1 MKYSYF
7 PGCSLKGL
15 GRAYEKSLLPVM
27 KHLGVELQELDDWNC
42 CGATAYMAVDEA
54 KACVLAARN
63 LALAEKQG
71 DRPIMA
77 PCAACYLV
85 LNKTKHYFHDYP
97 AMKETIDNALGAVGL
112 RYSGNTPVRH
122 PLDVLIN
129 DVGLE
134 AIKQKVRKPLKGLKV
149 ATYYGCQLVR
159 PYATFDDQYNPT
171 TMDRLVEALGATVVR
186 YPLKTKC
193 CGGSLTGTVP
203 EAGIRMVYILL
214 NEAKKR
220 GADCLATVC
229 PLCQFNLD
237 AYHALV
243 KAEYGPVLAP
253 TVYFTQLMGLAFGL
267 PERELGLNRAAIPFK
282 WRPTEV
288 AAQPAVAGG
297 DEIRSPKFEIR
308 DKHK

>member
-15 GRAYEKSLLPVM
+15 GRAYEESLLPVM
-27 KHLGVELQELDDWNC
+27 RHLGIELEELPDWNC

-63 LALAEKQG
+63 LALAEMHGGGQL
-71 DRPIMA
+71 MA

-85 LNKTKHYFHDYP
+85 LNKTKHYFRDYP
-97 AMKETIDNALGAVGL
+97 AMKAKIDHALSVVGL
-112 RYSGNTPVRH
+112 QYKGDTPVRH
-122 PLDVLIN
+122 PLDILLN

-134 AIKQKVRKPLKGLKV
+134 AVKQKVKRPLTGLKV
-149 ATYYGCQLVR
+149 APYYGCQMVR
-159 PYATFDDQYNPT
+159 PYSTFDDQYNPT
-171 TMDRLVEALGATVVR
+171 TMDRLLEALGASVIR

-214 NEAKKR
+214 NEARKR

-237 AYHALV
+237 AYHAQV
-243 KAEYGPVLAP
+243 TREYGNVVVP

-267 PERELGLNRAAIPFK
+267 DERELGLNRAAVPFG
-282 WRPTEV
+282 WRPQLPRAE
-288 AAQPAVAGG
+288 AQLVSA
-297 DEIRSPKFEIR
+297 K
-308 DKHK
+308 

>member
-15 GRAYEKSLLPVM
+15 GRAYEESLLPVM
-27 KHLGVELQELDDWNC
+27 RYLGVELEELPDWNC
-42 CGATAYMAVDEA
+42 CGATAYMAIDEA

-63 LALAEKQG
+63 LALAQKCGNHQ
-71 DRPIMA
+71 ILA

-97 AMKETIDNALGAVGL
+97 DIRETMDRALGAIGL
-112 RYSGNTPVRH
+112 SYSGDTPVRH

-129 DVGLE
+129 DVGIE
-134 AIKQKVRKPLKGLKV
+134 AIRQKVKAPLKGLKV
-149 ATYYGCQLVR
+149 ASYYGCQIVR
-159 PYATFDDQYNPT
+159 PYSTFDDQYNPT
-171 TMDRLVEALGATVVR
+171 SMDRLIEALGAKVMR

-203 EAGIRMVYILL
+203 EAGIRMVYILH
-214 NEAKKR
+214 NEARKR

-237 AYHALV
+237 GYHHQVRSQYGEVLV
-243 KAEYGPVLAP
+243 PA
-253 TVYFTQLMGLAFGL
+253 VYFTQLMGLAFGL
-267 PERELGLNRAAIPFK
+267 PEKDLGLHRAAIPFT
-282 WRPTEV
+282 WRPAAVTASVPVEV
-288 AAQPAVAGG
+288 QP
-297 DEIRSPKFEIR
+297 
-308 DKHK
+308 